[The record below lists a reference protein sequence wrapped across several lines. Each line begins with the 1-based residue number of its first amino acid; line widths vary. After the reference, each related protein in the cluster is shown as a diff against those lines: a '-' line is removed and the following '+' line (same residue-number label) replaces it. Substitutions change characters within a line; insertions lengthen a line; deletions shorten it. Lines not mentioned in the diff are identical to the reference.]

1 MSSGE
6 KIISEIKKECD
17 EKIAVINAETE
28 KSCNEILDNA
38 KKEAKEITENAR
50 FLVEEQSAKL
60 LKAHQSKSELEKRNM
75 LFTPRYYTNFI
86 GASFFTIA
94 TIEKEFDVKPVS
106 IEDLV
111 FFYSFDN
118 MEINSTGTIYVG
130 FHAINREGVVAQMDF
145 RLLGA
150 DSAQKFITS
159 AIEYGYKLYSKGKD
173 LLVTPNS
180 KYLLPELTTNSVK
193 VYRKKT
199 DNGYVHIEIGAND
212 SHFQEYYI
220 SISRARK

>member
-1 MSSGE
+1 M
-6 KIISEIKKECD
+6 KK
-17 EKIAVINAETE
+17 
-28 KSCNEILDNA
+28 CNL
-38 KKEAKEITENAR
+38 
-50 FLVEEQSAKL
+50 FLVIIFLLCSLVSNAQS
-60 LKAHQSKSELEKRNM
+60 SEGQMTPKEKRNM
-75 LFTPRYYTNFI
+75 LFTPKYYTNYI

-94 TIEKEFDVKPVS
+94 TIEKEFDVRPIR

-111 FFYSFDN
+111 FFYAFDN
-118 MEINSTGTIYVG
+118 VEINSTGTVYVG
-130 FHAINREGVVAQMDF
+130 FHAINQEGVVAQMDF

-173 LLVTPNS
+173 LLVTPDS

-199 DNGYVHIEIGAND
+199 DNGYVYIEIGAND
-212 SHFQEYYI
+212 SYFQEYYI
-220 SISRARK
+220 SINRSRK

>member
-1 MSSGE
+1 MKKYSLFLIIVFLLCSLVSNAQSSEGQMTPE
-6 KIISEIKKECD
+6 
-17 EKIAVINAETE
+17 
-28 KSCNEILDNA
+28 
-38 KKEAKEITENAR
+38 
-50 FLVEEQSAKL
+50 
-60 LKAHQSKSELEKRNM
+60 EKRNM

-94 TIEKEFDVKPVS
+94 TIEKEFDVKPVT

-159 AIEYGYKLYSKGKD
+159 AIKYGYKLYSKGKD

>member
-1 MSSGE
+1 MKKYSLFLIIVFLLCSLVSNAQSSEGQMAPE
-6 KIISEIKKECD
+6 
-17 EKIAVINAETE
+17 
-28 KSCNEILDNA
+28 
-38 KKEAKEITENAR
+38 
-50 FLVEEQSAKL
+50 
-60 LKAHQSKSELEKRNM
+60 EKRNM

-150 DSAQKFITS
+150 DSA
-159 AIEYGYKLYSKGKD
+159 KLYSKGKD

>member
-75 LFTPRYYTNFI
+75 L
-86 GASFFTIA
+86 
-94 TIEKEFDVKPVS
+94 
-106 IEDLV
+106 
-111 FFYSFDN
+111 
-118 MEINSTGTIYVG
+118 
-130 FHAINREGVVAQMDF
+130 
-145 RLLGA
+145 
-150 DSAQKFITS
+150 
-159 AIEYGYKLYSKGKD
+159 
-173 LLVTPNS
+173 
-180 KYLLPELTTNSVK
+180 
-193 VYRKKT
+193 
-199 DNGYVHIEIGAND
+199 
-212 SHFQEYYI
+212 
-220 SISRARK
+220 